1 MYALTDIYHISK
13 TFMSISFYSLAP
25 FKFAVFLSSI
35 WYLDLMMRI
44 HDPDLPQKSNNL
56 FLLLK
61 FKNKIKLFKFM
72 VNKHYDIVLIIS
84 SLILASSIWFN
95 KVPFIA
101 VNLNLCSSVWSVVQ
115 RRGGLFIME
124 LTAWSRLVK

>member
-1 MYALTDIYHISK
+1 MYAL
-13 TFMSISFYSLAP
+13 ISFYSLAP

-61 FKNKIKLFKFM
+61 FKHKIKLFKFM
-72 VNKHYDIVLIIS
+72 VNKHYDIVIIIS

>member
-1 MYALTDIYHISK
+1 
-13 TFMSISFYSLAP
+13 
-25 FKFAVFLSSI
+25 
-35 WYLDLMMRI
+35 
-44 HDPDLPQKSNNL
+44 
-56 FLLLK
+56 
-61 FKNKIKLFKFM
+61 M
-72 VNKHYDIVLIIS
+72 VNKHYDIVIIIS

-101 VNLNLCSSVWSVVQ
+101 VNLCSSVWSVVQ

>member
-1 MYALTDIYHISK
+1 MTIC
-13 TFMSISFYSLAP
+13 FYSLAP

-72 VNKHYDIVLIIS
+72 VNKHYDIVIIIS
-84 SLILASSIWFN
+84 SLILASYIWLN

-101 VNLNLCSSVWSVVQ
+101 VNLCSSVWSVVQ